1 MTGPLALGI
10 DIGGTRLRAALV
22 DRAGVLHARREVMT
36 AAREGPTAIVAQ
48 ITALAGE
55 VLEGVARADLA
66 GAGVCCPGPIDTE
79 HGIALGIPT
88 LTGFADVPIAAMI
101 EDALGV
107 PLALENDGIA
117 AAHGEWRFGAGKGR
131 ANLVYV
137 TVSTGIGGGVVL
149 DGRLV
154 HGRKGMAGHV
164 GHMIVVK
171 DGELCS
177 CGARG
182 CWEAYG
188 SGTAFSRRIEMR
200 RGPEGPAE
208 VFAAAR
214 AGDQEALA
222 LVSEEAE
229 WLAVGITGLLHLYSP
244 EMVVLGGGV
253 ANGLDLMLPTIRTRV
268 DRDAM
273 PAFLDACIVPAGL
286 GENAG
291 LVGAAALLF

>member
-1 MTGPLALGI
+1 MTAPLALGI

-22 DRAGVLHARREVMT
+22 DRAGVLHARREVLT
-36 AAREGPTAIVAQ
+36 AAREGPQVIISQ
-48 ITALAGE
+48 IAELAAE
-55 VLEGVARADLA
+55 VLQGVARSDLA
-66 GAGVCCPGPIDTE
+66 GAGVCCPGPLDTE
-79 HGIALGIPT
+79 QGIALGIPT
-88 LTGFADVPIAAMI
+88 LSGFNDVPIAKMI
-101 EDALGV
+101 GEALDL

-164 GHMIVVK
+164 GHMIVVREG
-171 DGELCS
+171 DTCS

-188 SGTAFSRRIEMR
+188 SGTAFTRRIKMR
-200 RGPEGPAE
+200 RPRQGPAE
-208 VFAAAR
+208 IFAAAR
-214 AGDQEALA
+214 YGDPEALA
-222 LVSEEAE
+222 LVAEEAG

-244 EMVVLGGGV
+244 EMIVLGGGV
-253 ANGLDLMLPTIRTRV
+253 ANGLDLMLPAIRTRV

-273 PAFLDACIVPAGL
+273 PAFRDALIVPAGL